1 MTTGESAFWGTD
13 RQSSA
18 THGSR
23 GIGRYTRKRMLTT
36 PLAIGAF
43 ACFGMLPLASA
54 PAAQADIEDV
64 FEQLFS
70 PFADAATGTLDWE
83 AFTDSTAWEAFFDP
97 AH

>member
-1 MTTGESAFWGTD
+1 
-13 RQSSA
+13 
-18 THGSR
+18 
-23 GIGRYTRKRMLTT
+23 
-36 PLAIGAF
+36 
-43 ACFGMLPLASA
+43 MLPLASA